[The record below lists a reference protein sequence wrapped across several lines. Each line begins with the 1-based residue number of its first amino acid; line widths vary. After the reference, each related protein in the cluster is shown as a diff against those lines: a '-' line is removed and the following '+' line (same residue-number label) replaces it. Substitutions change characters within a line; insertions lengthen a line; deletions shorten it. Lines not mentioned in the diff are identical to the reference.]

1 MLHFSICFPSPQIL
15 TSFPKLRP
23 SPDEALKCHADPQT
37 WIHSLPPTQP
47 SPAITSLNI
56 VTFAL
61 SSQAFTHTLDFYRLS
76 KMQICF
82 ETWFLTFF
90 IGFHAYCLWVTP
102 DQTCSVYREGE
113 GKNKTGKVNA
123 SSRVRL
129 LSCLPQKSLQGK
141 VCIYLKK
148 ITAALQSLHRTS
160 RVKIQSKLSMLL
172 LKSLDLIQQSQRTDS
187 VEMKIRHSPKS
198 LCFKFR
204 GPKSYLSSL
213 SDSLTETSS

>member
-23 SPDEALKCHADPQT
+23 SPDQALKCHADPQT

-148 ITAALQSLHRTS
+148 NYSCSPVSPQD
-160 RVKIQSKLSMLL
+160 KQGQNPIQTEYVIIKV
-172 LKSLDLIQQSQRTDS
+172 T
-187 VEMKIRHSPKS
+187 
-198 LCFKFR
+198 
-204 GPKSYLSSL
+204 G
-213 SDSLTETSS
+213 SDTTVTENRFSGNENKAFTKVLVL